1 MDDPVLHR
9 KMFRHA
15 ALRSGALKPR
25 SYQVGAPEFGVSTQV
40 ASRNPAYTA
49 PTQVFEKGGV
59 RYFVN
64 AAGQIIGTER
74 TNPLQIEYKP
84 SMGTRI
90 GNKFFDIAERFVS
103 PEGYSKNI
111 QSLKNIGSAL
121 TKGETYVKGAKTV
134 GRGVKSL
141 VNPALIAPALTVEKG
156 LEEAGLGEASTLA
169 YLGSEGARA
178 AGKAL
183 TSKPGAVR
191 STIGYGLRA
200 AGLPASVR
208 ALGTRAMMTPMGA
221 GITAAAAVPY
231 GMYKL
236 DQYLRQPKKVYDP
249 EKKIYVDVESD
260 FAKQDRYMNSPEGRE
275 IFTPMS
281 PDDMM
286 NFQQQTALEN
296 QATPAAA
303 ASAMPGS
310 DLATTGEIPSGTTDM
325 GQGTGGTGTP
335 PGGSVVPVGGAGDN
349 SGVKDNT
356 GVSTNIAGGIE
367 DKKNEVINKKNT
379 PKVKKES
386 ELGFL
391 DKLSNFARTDAGN
404 MFMLKLAA
412 GLLTGKG
419 NFGEVLGAAL
429 NPAVDVLAAYKLKE
443 QEFANELYKQTLK
456 TTSDRAED
464 SGTIPIPDGTGGM
477 IYIDAFRDAKKPTEV
492 YYYDNTGRKTYVDP
506 SQTGLFTQ
514 RDKVIGTKQL
524 EILAKVGD
532 NLAGSAIVNGLLRQD
547 DATLGTSGYIKYFG
561 NRIAGVA
568 GALTDVPKNVN
579 FDKVYDEEGRE
590 LKGSDKIEVIDEKG
604 NKSITTLDNALKRYD
619 KNSQVL
625 FNKLKA
631 DPKTAEILAANGVK
645 AETLKYFLANAF
657 KTEDRLT
664 NRDLEFIG
672 KITNIL
678 AFSKGGDMIK
688 AELREISGYLDKK
701 RDTFTN
707 QLRGSGYSDLFLATN
722 VYGSSGGKVGLG
734 WLTQGL
740 EDQQRKSITEGKKIP
755 DINTLLQNQGIK

>member
-15 ALRSGALKPR
+15 ALRSGVLKPR

-335 PGGSVVPVGGAGDN
+335 PGGEQVSLTGGAGGPEKIGKTEVPTNVN
-349 SGVKDNT
+349 SDL
-356 GVSTNIAGGIE
+356 
-367 DKKNEVINKKNT
+367 NKKTDELNKGKKKT
-379 PKVKKES
+379 PAEENKKGLFDRLS
-386 ELGFL
+386 EF
-391 DKLSNFARTDAGN
+391 SRTQAGN
-404 MFMLKLAA
+404 LFMLKFAA

-419 NFGEVLGAAL
+419 GFGEVVGNAL
-429 NPAVDVLAAYKLKE
+429 NPAVDVLAAYDLKQQELDNKLLVE
-443 QEFANELYKQTLK
+443 QYKSLKDSIGTPKTGTLPIARPDGRISYVPAERDDKTGNVTYVQTL
-456 TTSDRAED
+456 
-464 SGTIPIPDGTGGM
+464 PDGTKQIVTADRELRSLYLEKDIKVGSKQLELIG
-477 IYIDAFRDAKKPTEV
+477 KLG
-492 YYYDNTGRKTYVDP
+492 DNTG
-506 SQTGLFTQ
+506 
-514 RDKVIGTKQL
+514 
-524 EILAKVGD
+524 A
-532 NLAGSAIVNGLLRQD
+532 SAIITDLLLQNPQ
-547 DATLGTSGYIKYFG
+547 TLGTSGAVKLFG
-561 NRIAGVA
+561 SRLASVV
-568 GALTDVPKNVN
+568 GAVKDIGKDVSYKDIIDINTG
-579 FDKVYDEEGRE
+579 KVVSGEEAARMQG
-590 LKGSDKIEVIDEKG
+590 LEK
-604 NKSITTLDNALKRYD
+604 SVD
-619 KNSQVL
+619 KNIEAMFGQM
-625 FNKLKA
+625 
-631 DPKTAEILAANGVK
+631 DDKTRQTLAANGVR

-657 KTEDRLT
+657 KSEDRLT

-672 KITNIL
+672 KITNVL
-678 AFSKGGDMIK
+678 AFTKGGALVQ
-688 AELREISGYLDKK
+688 AELKEIQTYLDKK
-701 RDTFTN
+701 RETFIR
-707 QLRGSGYSDLFLATN
+707 QLNNSGYSDLDVATN
-722 VYGSSGGKVGLG
+722 IFGTSGGVIAGSIYGSQKNIVPDFRNMLPGDVNKKL
-734 WLTQGL
+734 L
-740 EDQQRKSITEGKKIP
+740 E
-755 DINTLLQNQGIK
+755 QGIK

>member
-84 SMGTRI
+84 SMGTKI
-90 GNKFFDIAERFVS
+90 SNKFFDIAERFVS

-141 VNPALIAPALTVEKG
+141 VNPALIAPALAVDKG

-335 PGGSVVPVGGAGDN
+335 PGGQQVSLTGGDGGPEKIGKTEVPTNVN
-349 SGVKDNT
+349 SDL
-356 GVSTNIAGGIE
+356 
-367 DKKNEVINKKNT
+367 NKKTDELNKGKKKT
-379 PKVKKES
+379 PAEENKKGLFDRLS
-386 ELGFL
+386 EF
-391 DKLSNFARTDAGN
+391 SRTQAGN
-404 MFMLKLAA
+404 LFMLKFAA

-419 NFGEVLGAAL
+419 GFGEVVGNAL
-429 NPAVDVLAAYKLKE
+429 NPAVDVLAAYDLKQQELDNKLLVE
-443 QEFANELYKQTLK
+443 QYKSLKDSIGTPKTGTLPIARPDGRISYVPAERDDKTGNVTYVQTL
-456 TTSDRAED
+456 
-464 SGTIPIPDGTGGM
+464 PDGTKQIVTADRELRSLYLEKDIKAGSKQLELIG
-477 IYIDAFRDAKKPTEV
+477 KLG
-492 YYYDNTGRKTYVDP
+492 DNTG
-506 SQTGLFTQ
+506 
-514 RDKVIGTKQL
+514 
-524 EILAKVGD
+524 A
-532 NLAGSAIVNGLLRQD
+532 SAIITDLLLQNPQ
-547 DATLGTSGYIKYFG
+547 TLGTSGAVKLFG
-561 NRIAGVA
+561 SRLASVV
-568 GALTDVPKNVN
+568 GAVKDIGKDVSYKDIIDINTG
-579 FDKVYDEEGRE
+579 KVVSGEEAARMQG
-590 LKGSDKIEVIDEKG
+590 LEK
-604 NKSITTLDNALKRYD
+604 SVD
-619 KNSQVL
+619 KNIEAMFGQM
-625 FNKLKA
+625 
-631 DPKTAEILAANGVK
+631 DDKTRQTLAANGVR

-657 KTEDRLT
+657 KSEDRLT

-672 KITNIL
+672 KITNVL
-678 AFSKGGDMIK
+678 AFTKGGNLVQ
-688 AELREISGYLDKK
+688 AELKEIQTYLDKK
-701 RDTFTN
+701 RETFIR
-707 QLRGSGYSDLFLATN
+707 QLNNSGYSDLDVATN
-722 VYGSSGGKVGLG
+722 IFGTSGGVIAGSIYGSQKNIVPDFRNMLPGDVNKKL
-734 WLTQGL
+734 L
-740 EDQQRKSITEGKKIP
+740 E
-755 DINTLLQNQGIK
+755 QNIKG

>member
-15 ALRSGALKPR
+15 ALRSGVLKPR

-74 TNPLQIEYKP
+74 TTPLQIEYKP

-286 NFQQQTALEN
+286 NFQQQTTLEN

-335 PGGSVVPVGGAGDN
+335 PGGEQVSLTGGAGGPEKIGKTEVPTNVN
-349 SGVKDNT
+349 SDL
-356 GVSTNIAGGIE
+356 
-367 DKKNEVINKKNT
+367 NKKTEELNKGKKKT
-379 PKVKKES
+379 PAEENKKGLFDRLS
-386 ELGFL
+386 EF
-391 DKLSNFARTDAGN
+391 SRTQAGN
-404 MFMLKLAA
+404 LFMLKFAA

-419 NFGEVLGAAL
+419 GFGEVVGNAL
-429 NPAVDVLAAYKLKE
+429 NPAVDVLAAYDLKQQELDNKLLVE
-443 QEFANELYKQTLK
+443 QYKALKDKIGTPKTGTLPIARPDGRISYVPAERDDKTGNVTYVQTL
-456 TTSDRAED
+456 
-464 SGTIPIPDGTGGM
+464 PDGTKQIVTADRELRSLYLEKDIKVGSKQLELIG
-477 IYIDAFRDAKKPTEV
+477 KLG
-492 YYYDNTGRKTYVDP
+492 DNTG
-506 SQTGLFTQ
+506 
-514 RDKVIGTKQL
+514 
-524 EILAKVGD
+524 A
-532 NLAGSAIVNGLLRQD
+532 SAIITDLLLQNPQ
-547 DATLGTSGYIKYFG
+547 TLGTSGAVKLFG
-561 NRIAGVA
+561 SRLASVV
-568 GALTDVPKNVN
+568 GAVKDIGKDVSYKDIIDINTG
-579 FDKVYDEEGRE
+579 KVVSGEEAARMQG
-590 LKGSDKIEVIDEKG
+590 LEK
-604 NKSITTLDNALKRYD
+604 SVD
-619 KNSQVL
+619 KNIEAMFGQM
-625 FNKLKA
+625 
-631 DPKTAEILAANGVK
+631 DDKTRQTLAANGVR

-657 KTEDRLT
+657 KSEDRLT

-672 KITNIL
+672 KITNVL
-678 AFSKGGDMIK
+678 AFTKGGALVQ
-688 AELREISGYLDKK
+688 AELKEIQTYLDKK
-701 RDTFTN
+701 RETFIR
-707 QLRGSGYSDLFLATN
+707 QLNNSGYSDLDVATN
-722 VYGSSGGKVGLG
+722 IFGTSGGVIAGSIYGSQKNIVPDFRNMLPGDVNKKL
-734 WLTQGL
+734 L
-740 EDQQRKSITEGKKIP
+740 E
-755 DINTLLQNQGIK
+755 QGIK

>member
-15 ALRSGALKPR
+15 ALRSGVLKPR

-74 TNPLQIEYKP
+74 TTPLQIGYKP

-156 LEEAGLGEASTLA
+156 LEQAGLGEASTLA

-335 PGGSVVPVGGAGDN
+335 PGGQQVSLTGGAGGPEKIGKTEVPTNVN
-349 SGVKDNT
+349 SDL
-356 GVSTNIAGGIE
+356 
-367 DKKNEVINKKNT
+367 NKKTEELNKGKKKT
-379 PKVKKES
+379 PAEENKKGLFDRLS
-386 ELGFL
+386 EF
-391 DKLSNFARTDAGN
+391 SRTQAGN
-404 MFMLKLAA
+404 LFMLKFAA

-419 NFGEVLGAAL
+419 GFGEVVGNAL
-429 NPAVDVLAAYKLKE
+429 NPAVDVLAAYDLKQQELDNKLLVE
-443 QEFANELYKQTLK
+443 QYKALKDKIGTPKTGTLPIARPDGRISYVPAERDDKTGNVTYVQTL
-456 TTSDRAED
+456 
-464 SGTIPIPDGTGGM
+464 PDGTKQIVTADRELRSLYLEKDIKVGSKQLELIG
-477 IYIDAFRDAKKPTEV
+477 KLG
-492 YYYDNTGRKTYVDP
+492 DNTG
-506 SQTGLFTQ
+506 
-514 RDKVIGTKQL
+514 
-524 EILAKVGD
+524 A
-532 NLAGSAIVNGLLRQD
+532 SAIITDLLLQNPQ
-547 DATLGTSGYIKYFG
+547 TLGTSGAVKLFG
-561 NRIAGVA
+561 SRLASVV
-568 GALTDVPKNVN
+568 GAVKDIGKDVSYKDIIDINTG
-579 FDKVYDEEGRE
+579 KVVSGEEAARMQG
-590 LKGSDKIEVIDEKG
+590 LEK
-604 NKSITTLDNALKRYD
+604 SVD
-619 KNSQVL
+619 KNIEAMFGQM
-625 FNKLKA
+625 
-631 DPKTAEILAANGVK
+631 DDKTRQTLAANGVR

-657 KTEDRLT
+657 KSEDRLT

-672 KITNIL
+672 KITNVL
-678 AFSKGGDMIK
+678 AFTKGGALVQ
-688 AELREISGYLDKK
+688 AELKEIQTYLDKK
-701 RDTFTN
+701 RETFIR
-707 QLRGSGYSDLFLATN
+707 QLNNSGYSDLDVATN
-722 VYGSSGGKVGLG
+722 IFGTSGGVIAGSIYGSQKNIVPDFRNMLPGDVNKKL
-734 WLTQGL
+734 L
-740 EDQQRKSITEGKKIP
+740 E
-755 DINTLLQNQGIK
+755 QGIK

>member
-141 VNPALIAPALTVEKG
+141 VNPALIAPALAVDKG

-335 PGGSVVPVGGAGDN
+335 PGGEQVSLTGGAGGPEKIGKTEVPTNVN
-349 SGVKDNT
+349 SDL
-356 GVSTNIAGGIE
+356 
-367 DKKNEVINKKNT
+367 NKKTEELNKGKKKT
-379 PKVKKES
+379 PAEENKKGLFDRLS
-386 ELGFL
+386 EF
-391 DKLSNFARTDAGN
+391 SRTQAGN
-404 MFMLKLAA
+404 LFMLKFAA

-419 NFGEVLGAAL
+419 GFGEVVGNAL
-429 NPAVDVLAAYKLKE
+429 NPAVDVLAAYDLKQQELDNKLLVE
-443 QEFANELYKQTLK
+443 QYKALKDKIGTPKTGTLPIARPDGRISYVPAERDDKTGNVTYVQTL
-456 TTSDRAED
+456 
-464 SGTIPIPDGTGGM
+464 PDGTKQIVTADRELRSLYLEKDIKVGSKQLELIG
-477 IYIDAFRDAKKPTEV
+477 KLG
-492 YYYDNTGRKTYVDP
+492 DNTG
-506 SQTGLFTQ
+506 
-514 RDKVIGTKQL
+514 
-524 EILAKVGD
+524 A
-532 NLAGSAIVNGLLRQD
+532 SAIITDLLLQNPQ
-547 DATLGTSGYIKYFG
+547 TLGTSGAVKLFG
-561 NRIAGVA
+561 SRLASVV
-568 GALTDVPKNVN
+568 GAVKDIGKDVSYKDIIDINTG
-579 FDKVYDEEGRE
+579 KVVSGEEAARMQG
-590 LKGSDKIEVIDEKG
+590 LEK
-604 NKSITTLDNALKRYD
+604 SVD
-619 KNSQVL
+619 KNIEAMFGQM
-625 FNKLKA
+625 
-631 DPKTAEILAANGVK
+631 DDKTRQTLAANGVR

-657 KTEDRLT
+657 KSEDRLT

-672 KITNIL
+672 KITNVL
-678 AFSKGGDMIK
+678 AFTKGGALVQ
-688 AELREISGYLDKK
+688 AELKEIQTYLDKK
-701 RDTFTN
+701 RETFIR
-707 QLRGSGYSDLFLATN
+707 QLNNSGYSDLDVATN
-722 VYGSSGGKVGLG
+722 IFGTSGGVIAGSIYGSQKNIVPDFRNMLPGDVNKKL
-734 WLTQGL
+734 L
-740 EDQQRKSITEGKKIP
+740 E
-755 DINTLLQNQGIK
+755 QGIK

>member
-15 ALRSGALKPR
+15 ALRSGVLKPR

-90 GNKFFDIAERFVS
+90 SNKFFDIAERFVS

-141 VNPALIAPALTVEKG
+141 VNPALIAPALAVEKG

-335 PGGSVVPVGGAGDN
+335 PGGQQVSLTGGAGGPEKIGKTEVPTNVN
-349 SGVKDNT
+349 SDL
-356 GVSTNIAGGIE
+356 
-367 DKKNEVINKKNT
+367 NKKTDELNKGKKKT
-379 PKVKKES
+379 PAEENKKGLFDRLS
-386 ELGFL
+386 EF
-391 DKLSNFARTDAGN
+391 SRTQAGN
-404 MFMLKLAA
+404 LFMLKFAA

-419 NFGEVLGAAL
+419 GFGEVVGNAL
-429 NPAVDVLAAYKLKE
+429 NPAVDVLAAYDLKQQELDNKLLVE
-443 QEFANELYKQTLK
+443 QYKALKDKIGTPKTGTLPIARPDGRISYVPAERDDKTGNVTYVQTL
-456 TTSDRAED
+456 
-464 SGTIPIPDGTGGM
+464 PDGTKQIVTADRELRSLYLEKDIKVGSKQLELIG
-477 IYIDAFRDAKKPTEV
+477 KLG
-492 YYYDNTGRKTYVDP
+492 DNTG
-506 SQTGLFTQ
+506 
-514 RDKVIGTKQL
+514 
-524 EILAKVGD
+524 A
-532 NLAGSAIVNGLLRQD
+532 SAIITDLLLQNPQ
-547 DATLGTSGYIKYFG
+547 TLGTSGAVKLFG
-561 NRIAGVA
+561 SRLASVV
-568 GALTDVPKNVN
+568 GAVKDIGKDVSYKDIIDINTG
-579 FDKVYDEEGRE
+579 KVVSGEEAARMQG
-590 LKGSDKIEVIDEKG
+590 LEK
-604 NKSITTLDNALKRYD
+604 SVD
-619 KNSQVL
+619 KNIEAMFGQM
-625 FNKLKA
+625 
-631 DPKTAEILAANGVK
+631 DDKTRQTLAANGVR

-657 KTEDRLT
+657 KSEDRLT

-672 KITNIL
+672 KITNVL
-678 AFSKGGDMIK
+678 AFTKGGALVQ
-688 AELREISGYLDKK
+688 AELKEIQTYLDKK
-701 RDTFTN
+701 RETFIR
-707 QLRGSGYSDLFLATN
+707 QLNNSGYSDLDVATN
-722 VYGSSGGKVGLG
+722 IFGTSGGVIAGSIYGSQKNIVPDFRNMLPGDVNKKL
-734 WLTQGL
+734 L
-740 EDQQRKSITEGKKIP
+740 E
-755 DINTLLQNQGIK
+755 QGIK

>member
-15 ALRSGALKPR
+15 ALRSGVLKPR

-74 TNPLQIEYKP
+74 TTPLQIEYKP

-156 LEEAGLGEASTLA
+156 LEQAGLGEASTLA

-335 PGGSVVPVGGAGDN
+335 PGGQQVSLTGGAGGPEKIGKTEVPTNVN
-349 SGVKDNT
+349 SDL
-356 GVSTNIAGGIE
+356 
-367 DKKNEVINKKNT
+367 NKKTDELNKGKKKT
-379 PKVKKES
+379 PAEENKKGLFDRLS
-386 ELGFL
+386 EF
-391 DKLSNFARTDAGN
+391 SRTQAGN
-404 MFMLKLAA
+404 LFMLKFAA

-419 NFGEVLGAAL
+419 GFGEVVGNAL
-429 NPAVDVLAAYKLKE
+429 NPAVDVLAAYDLKQQELDNKLLVE
-443 QEFANELYKQTLK
+443 QYKSLKDSIGTPKTGTLPIARPDGRISYVPAERDDKTGNVTYVQTL
-456 TTSDRAED
+456 
-464 SGTIPIPDGTGGM
+464 PDGTKQIVTADRELRSLYLEKDIKVGSKQLELIG
-477 IYIDAFRDAKKPTEV
+477 KLG
-492 YYYDNTGRKTYVDP
+492 DNTG
-506 SQTGLFTQ
+506 
-514 RDKVIGTKQL
+514 
-524 EILAKVGD
+524 A
-532 NLAGSAIVNGLLRQD
+532 SAIITDLLLQNPQ
-547 DATLGTSGYIKYFG
+547 TLGTSGAVKLFG
-561 NRIAGVA
+561 SRLASVV
-568 GALTDVPKNVN
+568 GAVKDIGKDVSYKDIIDINTG
-579 FDKVYDEEGRE
+579 KVVSGEEAARMQG
-590 LKGSDKIEVIDEKG
+590 LEK
-604 NKSITTLDNALKRYD
+604 SVD
-619 KNSQVL
+619 KNIEAMFGQM
-625 FNKLKA
+625 
-631 DPKTAEILAANGVK
+631 DDKTRQTLAANGVR

-657 KTEDRLT
+657 KSEDRLT

-672 KITNIL
+672 KITNVL
-678 AFSKGGDMIK
+678 AFTKGGALVQ
-688 AELREISGYLDKK
+688 AELKEIQTYLDKK
-701 RDTFTN
+701 RETFIR
-707 QLRGSGYSDLFLATN
+707 QLNNSGYSDLDVATN
-722 VYGSSGGKVGLG
+722 IFGTSGGVIAGSIYGSQKNIVPDFRNMLPGDVNKKL
-734 WLTQGL
+734 L
-740 EDQQRKSITEGKKIP
+740 E
-755 DINTLLQNQGIK
+755 QGIK

>member
-15 ALRSGALKPR
+15 ALRSGVLKPR

-74 TNPLQIEYKP
+74 TTPLQIGYKP

-156 LEEAGLGEASTLA
+156 LEQAGLGEASTLA

-335 PGGSVVPVGGAGDN
+335 PGGEQVSLTGGAGGPEKIGKTEVPTNVN
-349 SGVKDNT
+349 SDL
-356 GVSTNIAGGIE
+356 
-367 DKKNEVINKKNT
+367 NKKTDELNKGKKKT
-379 PKVKKES
+379 PAEENKKGLFDRLS
-386 ELGFL
+386 EF
-391 DKLSNFARTDAGN
+391 SRTQAGN
-404 MFMLKLAA
+404 LFMLKFAA

-419 NFGEVLGAAL
+419 GFGEVVGNAL
-429 NPAVDVLAAYKLKE
+429 NPAVDVLAAYDLKQQELDNKLLVE
-443 QEFANELYKQTLK
+443 QYKALKDSIGTPKTGTLPIARPDGRISYVPAERDDKTGNVTYVQTL
-456 TTSDRAED
+456 
-464 SGTIPIPDGTGGM
+464 PDGTKQIVTADRELRSLYLEKDIKVGSKQLELIG
-477 IYIDAFRDAKKPTEV
+477 KLG
-492 YYYDNTGRKTYVDP
+492 DNTG
-506 SQTGLFTQ
+506 
-514 RDKVIGTKQL
+514 
-524 EILAKVGD
+524 A
-532 NLAGSAIVNGLLRQD
+532 SAIITDLLLQNPQ
-547 DATLGTSGYIKYFG
+547 TLGTSGAVKLFG
-561 NRIAGVA
+561 SRLASVV
-568 GALTDVPKNVN
+568 GAVKDIGKDVSYKDIIDINTG
-579 FDKVYDEEGRE
+579 KVVSGEEAARMQG
-590 LKGSDKIEVIDEKG
+590 LEK
-604 NKSITTLDNALKRYD
+604 SVD
-619 KNSQVL
+619 KNIEAMFGQM
-625 FNKLKA
+625 
-631 DPKTAEILAANGVK
+631 DDKTRQTLAANGVR

-657 KTEDRLT
+657 KSEDRLT

-672 KITNIL
+672 KITNVL
-678 AFSKGGDMIK
+678 AFTKGGALVQ
-688 AELREISGYLDKK
+688 AELKEIQTYLDKK
-701 RDTFTN
+701 RETFIR
-707 QLRGSGYSDLFLATN
+707 QLNNSGYSDLDVATN
-722 VYGSSGGKVGLG
+722 IFGTSGGVIAGSIYGSQKNIVPDFRNMLPGDVNKKL
-734 WLTQGL
+734 L
-740 EDQQRKSITEGKKIP
+740 E
-755 DINTLLQNQGIK
+755 QGIK

>member
-15 ALRSGALKPR
+15 ALRSGALKPI

-74 TNPLQIEYKP
+74 TTPLQIGYKP

-90 GNKFFDIAERFVS
+90 SNKFFDIAERFVS

-141 VNPALIAPALTVEKG
+141 VNPALIAPALAVDKG

-335 PGGSVVPVGGAGDN
+335 PGGEQVSLTGGAGGPEKIGKTEVPTNVN
-349 SGVKDNT
+349 SDL
-356 GVSTNIAGGIE
+356 
-367 DKKNEVINKKNT
+367 NKKTDELNKGKKKT
-379 PKVKKES
+379 PAEENKKGLFDRLS
-386 ELGFL
+386 EF
-391 DKLSNFARTDAGN
+391 SRTQAGN
-404 MFMLKLAA
+404 LFMLKFAA

-419 NFGEVLGAAL
+419 GFGEVVGNAL
-429 NPAVDVLAAYKLKE
+429 NPAVDVLAAYDLKQQELDNKLLVE
-443 QEFANELYKQTLK
+443 QYKALKDSIGTPKTGTLPIARPDGRISYVPAERDDKTGNVTYVQTL
-456 TTSDRAED
+456 
-464 SGTIPIPDGTGGM
+464 PDGTKQIVTADRELRSLYLEKDIKVGSKQLELIG
-477 IYIDAFRDAKKPTEV
+477 KLG
-492 YYYDNTGRKTYVDP
+492 DNTG
-506 SQTGLFTQ
+506 
-514 RDKVIGTKQL
+514 
-524 EILAKVGD
+524 A
-532 NLAGSAIVNGLLRQD
+532 SAIITDLLLQNPQ
-547 DATLGTSGYIKYFG
+547 TLGTSGAVKLFG
-561 NRIAGVA
+561 SRLASVV
-568 GALTDVPKNVN
+568 GAVKDIGKDVSYKDIIDINTG
-579 FDKVYDEEGRE
+579 KVVSGEEAARMQG
-590 LKGSDKIEVIDEKG
+590 LEK
-604 NKSITTLDNALKRYD
+604 SVD
-619 KNSQVL
+619 KNIEAMFGQM
-625 FNKLKA
+625 
-631 DPKTAEILAANGVK
+631 DDKTRQTLAANGVR

-657 KTEDRLT
+657 KSEDRLT

-672 KITNIL
+672 KITNVL
-678 AFSKGGDMIK
+678 AFTKGGALVQ
-688 AELREISGYLDKK
+688 AELKEIQTYLDKK
-701 RDTFTN
+701 RETFIR
-707 QLRGSGYSDLFLATN
+707 QLNNSGYSDLDVATN
-722 VYGSSGGKVGLG
+722 IFGTSGGVIAGSIYGSQKNIVPDFRNMLPGDVNKKL
-734 WLTQGL
+734 L
-740 EDQQRKSITEGKKIP
+740 E
-755 DINTLLQNQGIK
+755 QGIK

>member
-15 ALRSGALKPR
+15 ALRSGVLKPR

-74 TNPLQIEYKP
+74 TTPLQIGYKP

-156 LEEAGLGEASTLA
+156 LEQAGLGEASTLA

-335 PGGSVVPVGGAGDN
+335 PGGQQVSLTGGAGGPEKIGKTEVPTNVN
-349 SGVKDNT
+349 SDL
-356 GVSTNIAGGIE
+356 
-367 DKKNEVINKKNT
+367 NKKTEELNKGKKKT
-379 PKVKKES
+379 PAEENKKGLFDRLS
-386 ELGFL
+386 EF
-391 DKLSNFARTDAGN
+391 SRTQAGN
-404 MFMLKLAA
+404 LFMLKFAA

-419 NFGEVLGAAL
+419 GFGEVVGNAL
-429 NPAVDVLAAYKLKE
+429 NPAVDVLAAYDLKQQELDNKLLVE
-443 QEFANELYKQTLK
+443 QYKALKDKIGTPKTGTLPIARPDGRISYVPAERDDKTGNVTYVQTL
-456 TTSDRAED
+456 
-464 SGTIPIPDGTGGM
+464 PDGTKQIVTADRELRSLYLEKDIKVGSKQLELIG
-477 IYIDAFRDAKKPTEV
+477 KLG
-492 YYYDNTGRKTYVDP
+492 DNTG
-506 SQTGLFTQ
+506 
-514 RDKVIGTKQL
+514 
-524 EILAKVGD
+524 A
-532 NLAGSAIVNGLLRQD
+532 SAIITDLLLQD
-547 DATLGTSGYIKYFG
+547 PQTLGTSGAVKLFG
-561 NRIAGVA
+561 SRLASVV
-568 GALTDVPKNVN
+568 GAVKDIGKDVSYKDIIDINTG
-579 FDKVYDEEGRE
+579 KVVSGEEAARMQG
-590 LKGSDKIEVIDEKG
+590 LEK
-604 NKSITTLDNALKRYD
+604 SVD
-619 KNSQVL
+619 KNIEAMFGQM
-625 FNKLKA
+625 
-631 DPKTAEILAANGVK
+631 DDKTRQTLAANGVR

-657 KTEDRLT
+657 KSEDRLT

-672 KITNIL
+672 KITNVL
-678 AFSKGGDMIK
+678 AFTKGGALVQ
-688 AELREISGYLDKK
+688 AELKEIQTYLDKK
-701 RDTFTN
+701 RETFIR
-707 QLRGSGYSDLFLATN
+707 QLNNSGYSDLDVATN
-722 VYGSSGGKVGLG
+722 IFGTSGGVIAGSIYGSQKNIVPDFRNMLPGDVNKKL
-734 WLTQGL
+734 L
-740 EDQQRKSITEGKKIP
+740 E
-755 DINTLLQNQGIK
+755 QGIK

>member
-141 VNPALIAPALTVEKG
+141 VNPALIAPALAVEKG

-335 PGGSVVPVGGAGDN
+335 PGGQQVSLTGGAGGPEKIGKTEVPTNVN
-349 SGVKDNT
+349 SDL
-356 GVSTNIAGGIE
+356 
-367 DKKNEVINKKNT
+367 NKKTDELNKGKKKT
-379 PKVKKES
+379 PAEENKKGLFDRLS
-386 ELGFL
+386 EF
-391 DKLSNFARTDAGN
+391 SRTQAGN
-404 MFMLKLAA
+404 LFMLKFAA

-419 NFGEVLGAAL
+419 GFGEVVGNAL
-429 NPAVDVLAAYKLKE
+429 NPAVDVLAAYDLKQQELDNKLLVE
-443 QEFANELYKQTLK
+443 QYKALKDKIGTPKTGTLPIARPDGRISYVPAERDDKTGNVTYVQTL
-456 TTSDRAED
+456 
-464 SGTIPIPDGTGGM
+464 PDGTKQIVTADRELRSLYLEKDIKVGSKQLELIG
-477 IYIDAFRDAKKPTEV
+477 KLG
-492 YYYDNTGRKTYVDP
+492 DNTG
-506 SQTGLFTQ
+506 
-514 RDKVIGTKQL
+514 
-524 EILAKVGD
+524 A
-532 NLAGSAIVNGLLRQD
+532 SAIITDLLLQNPQ
-547 DATLGTSGYIKYFG
+547 TLGTSGAVKLFG
-561 NRIAGVA
+561 SRLASVV
-568 GALTDVPKNVN
+568 GAVKDIGKDVSYKDIIDINTG
-579 FDKVYDEEGRE
+579 KVVSGEEAARMQG
-590 LKGSDKIEVIDEKG
+590 LEK
-604 NKSITTLDNALKRYD
+604 SVD
-619 KNSQVL
+619 KNIEAMFGQM
-625 FNKLKA
+625 
-631 DPKTAEILAANGVK
+631 DDKTRQTLAANGVR

-657 KTEDRLT
+657 KSEDRLT

-672 KITNIL
+672 KITNVL
-678 AFSKGGDMIK
+678 AFTKGGALVQ
-688 AELREISGYLDKK
+688 AELKEIQTYLDKK
-701 RDTFTN
+701 RETFIR
-707 QLRGSGYSDLFLATN
+707 QLNNSGYSDLDVATN
-722 VYGSSGGKVGLG
+722 IFGTSGGVIAGSIYGSQKNIVPDFRNMLPGDVNKKL
-734 WLTQGL
+734 L
-740 EDQQRKSITEGKKIP
+740 E
-755 DINTLLQNQGIK
+755 QGIK

>member
-90 GNKFFDIAERFVS
+90 SNKFFDIAERFVS

-141 VNPALIAPALTVEKG
+141 VNPALIAPALAVEKG

-335 PGGSVVPVGGAGDN
+335 PGGQQVSLTGGAGGPEKIGKTEVPTNVN
-349 SGVKDNT
+349 SDL
-356 GVSTNIAGGIE
+356 
-367 DKKNEVINKKNT
+367 NKKTDELNKGKKKT
-379 PKVKKES
+379 PAEENKKGLFDRLS
-386 ELGFL
+386 EF
-391 DKLSNFARTDAGN
+391 SRTQAGN
-404 MFMLKLAA
+404 LFMLKFAA

-419 NFGEVLGAAL
+419 GFGEVVGNAL
-429 NPAVDVLAAYKLKE
+429 NPAVDVLAAYDLKQQELDNKLLVE
-443 QEFANELYKQTLK
+443 QYKSLKDSIGTPKTGTLPIARPDGRISYVPAERDDKTGNVTYVQTL
-456 TTSDRAED
+456 
-464 SGTIPIPDGTGGM
+464 PDGTKQIVTADRELRSLYLEKDIKAGSKQLELIG
-477 IYIDAFRDAKKPTEV
+477 KLG
-492 YYYDNTGRKTYVDP
+492 DNTG
-506 SQTGLFTQ
+506 
-514 RDKVIGTKQL
+514 
-524 EILAKVGD
+524 A
-532 NLAGSAIVNGLLRQD
+532 SAIITDLLLQNPQ
-547 DATLGTSGYIKYFG
+547 TLGTSGAVKLFG
-561 NRIAGVA
+561 SRLASVV
-568 GALTDVPKNVN
+568 GAVKDIGKDVSYKDIIDINTG
-579 FDKVYDEEGRE
+579 KVVSGEEAARMQG
-590 LKGSDKIEVIDEKG
+590 LEK
-604 NKSITTLDNALKRYD
+604 SVD
-619 KNSQVL
+619 KNIEAMFGQM
-625 FNKLKA
+625 
-631 DPKTAEILAANGVK
+631 DDKTRQTLAANGVR

-657 KTEDRLT
+657 KSEDRLT

-672 KITNIL
+672 KITNVL
-678 AFSKGGDMIK
+678 AFTKGGDLVQ
-688 AELREISGYLDKK
+688 AELKEIQTYLDKK
-701 RDTFTN
+701 RETFIR
-707 QLRGSGYSDLFLATN
+707 QLNNSGYSDLDVATN
-722 VYGSSGGKVGLG
+722 IFGTSGGVIAGSIYGSQKNIVPDFRNMLPGDVNKKL
-734 WLTQGL
+734 L
-740 EDQQRKSITEGKKIP
+740 E
-755 DINTLLQNQGIK
+755 QGIK

>member
-15 ALRSGALKPR
+15 ALRSGVLKPR

-141 VNPALIAPALTVEKG
+141 VNPALIAPALAVDKG

-335 PGGSVVPVGGAGDN
+335 PGGQQVSLTGGAGGPEKIGKTEVPTNVN
-349 SGVKDNT
+349 SDL
-356 GVSTNIAGGIE
+356 
-367 DKKNEVINKKNT
+367 NKKTDELNKGKKKT
-379 PKVKKES
+379 PAEENKKGLFDRLS
-386 ELGFL
+386 EF
-391 DKLSNFARTDAGN
+391 SRTQAGN
-404 MFMLKLAA
+404 LFMLKFAA

-419 NFGEVLGAAL
+419 GFGEVVGNAL
-429 NPAVDVLAAYKLKE
+429 NPAVDVLAAYDLKQQELDNKLLVE
-443 QEFANELYKQTLK
+443 QYKALKDKIGTPKTGTLPIARPDGRISYVPAERDDKTGNVTYVQTL
-456 TTSDRAED
+456 
-464 SGTIPIPDGTGGM
+464 PDGTKQIVTADRELRSLYLEKDIKVGSKQLELIG
-477 IYIDAFRDAKKPTEV
+477 KLG
-492 YYYDNTGRKTYVDP
+492 DNTG
-506 SQTGLFTQ
+506 
-514 RDKVIGTKQL
+514 
-524 EILAKVGD
+524 A
-532 NLAGSAIVNGLLRQD
+532 SAIITDLLLQNPQ
-547 DATLGTSGYIKYFG
+547 TLGTSGAVKLFG
-561 NRIAGVA
+561 SRLASVV
-568 GALTDVPKNVN
+568 GAVKDIGKDVSYKDIIDINTG
-579 FDKVYDEEGRE
+579 KVVSGEEAARMQG
-590 LKGSDKIEVIDEKG
+590 LEK
-604 NKSITTLDNALKRYD
+604 SVD
-619 KNSQVL
+619 KNIEAMFGQM
-625 FNKLKA
+625 
-631 DPKTAEILAANGVK
+631 DDKTRQTLAANGVR

-657 KTEDRLT
+657 KSEDRLT

-672 KITNIL
+672 KITNVL
-678 AFSKGGDMIK
+678 AFTKGGALVQ
-688 AELREISGYLDKK
+688 AELKEIQTYLDKK
-701 RDTFTN
+701 RETFIR
-707 QLRGSGYSDLFLATN
+707 QLNNSGYSDLDVATN
-722 VYGSSGGKVGLG
+722 IFGTSGGVIAGSIYGSQKNIVPDFRNMLPGDVNKKL
-734 WLTQGL
+734 L
-740 EDQQRKSITEGKKIP
+740 E
-755 DINTLLQNQGIK
+755 QGIK

>member
-1 MDDPVLHR
+1 
-9 KMFRHA
+9 MFRHA

-335 PGGSVVPVGGAGDN
+335 PGGEQVSLTGGAGGPEKIGKTEVPTNVN
-349 SGVKDNT
+349 SDL
-356 GVSTNIAGGIE
+356 
-367 DKKNEVINKKNT
+367 NKKTEELNKGKKKT
-379 PKVKKES
+379 PAEENKKGLFDRLS
-386 ELGFL
+386 EF
-391 DKLSNFARTDAGN
+391 SRTQAGN
-404 MFMLKLAA
+404 LFMLKFAA

-419 NFGEVLGAAL
+419 GFGEVVGNAL
-429 NPAVDVLAAYKLKE
+429 NPAVDVLAAYDLKQQELDNKLLVE
-443 QEFANELYKQTLK
+443 QYKALKDSIGTPKTGTLPIARPDGRISYVPAERDDKTGNVTYVQTL
-456 TTSDRAED
+456 
-464 SGTIPIPDGTGGM
+464 PDGTKQIVTADRELRSLYLEKDIKVGSKQLELIG
-477 IYIDAFRDAKKPTEV
+477 KLG
-492 YYYDNTGRKTYVDP
+492 DNTG
-506 SQTGLFTQ
+506 
-514 RDKVIGTKQL
+514 
-524 EILAKVGD
+524 A
-532 NLAGSAIVNGLLRQD
+532 SAIITDLLLQNPQ
-547 DATLGTSGYIKYFG
+547 TLGTSGAVKLFG
-561 NRIAGVA
+561 SRLASVV
-568 GALTDVPKNVN
+568 GAVKDIGKDVSYKDIIDINTG
-579 FDKVYDEEGRE
+579 KVVSGEEAARMQG
-590 LKGSDKIEVIDEKG
+590 LEK
-604 NKSITTLDNALKRYD
+604 SVD
-619 KNSQVL
+619 KNIEAMFGQM
-625 FNKLKA
+625 
-631 DPKTAEILAANGVK
+631 DDKTRQTLAANGVR

-657 KTEDRLT
+657 KSEDRLT

-672 KITNIL
+672 KITNVL
-678 AFSKGGDMIK
+678 AFTKGGALVQ
-688 AELREISGYLDKK
+688 AELKEIQTYLDKK
-701 RDTFTN
+701 RETFIR
-707 QLRGSGYSDLFLATN
+707 QLNNSGYSDLDVATN
-722 VYGSSGGKVGLG
+722 IFGTSGGVIAGSIYGSQKNIVPDFRNMLPGDVNKKL
-734 WLTQGL
+734 L
-740 EDQQRKSITEGKKIP
+740 E
-755 DINTLLQNQGIK
+755 QGIK

>member
-15 ALRSGALKPR
+15 ALRSGVLKPR

-74 TNPLQIEYKP
+74 TTPLQIEYKP

-156 LEEAGLGEASTLA
+156 LEQAGLGEASTLA

-335 PGGSVVPVGGAGDN
+335 PGGQQVSLTGGAGGPEKIGKTEVPTNVN
-349 SGVKDNT
+349 SDL
-356 GVSTNIAGGIE
+356 
-367 DKKNEVINKKNT
+367 NKKTDELNKGKKKT
-379 PKVKKES
+379 PAEENKKGLFDRLS
-386 ELGFL
+386 EF
-391 DKLSNFARTDAGN
+391 SRTQAGN
-404 MFMLKLAA
+404 LFMLKFAA

-419 NFGEVLGAAL
+419 GFGEVVGNAL
-429 NPAVDVLAAYKLKE
+429 NPAVDVLAAYDLKQQELDNKLLVE
-443 QEFANELYKQTLK
+443 QYKALKDKIGTPKTGTLPIARPDGRISYVPAERDDKTGNVTYVQTL
-456 TTSDRAED
+456 
-464 SGTIPIPDGTGGM
+464 PDGTKQIVTADRELRSLYLEKDIKVGSKQLELIG
-477 IYIDAFRDAKKPTEV
+477 KLG
-492 YYYDNTGRKTYVDP
+492 DNTG
-506 SQTGLFTQ
+506 
-514 RDKVIGTKQL
+514 
-524 EILAKVGD
+524 A
-532 NLAGSAIVNGLLRQD
+532 SAIITDLLLQD
-547 DATLGTSGYIKYFG
+547 PQTLGTSGAVKLFG
-561 NRIAGVA
+561 SRLASVV
-568 GALTDVPKNVN
+568 GAVKDIGKDVSYKDIIDINTG
-579 FDKVYDEEGRE
+579 KVVSGEEAARMQG
-590 LKGSDKIEVIDEKG
+590 LEK
-604 NKSITTLDNALKRYD
+604 SVD
-619 KNSQVL
+619 KNIEAMFGQM
-625 FNKLKA
+625 
-631 DPKTAEILAANGVK
+631 DDKTRQTLAANGVR

-657 KTEDRLT
+657 KSEDRLT

-672 KITNIL
+672 KITNVL
-678 AFSKGGDMIK
+678 AFTKGGALVQ
-688 AELREISGYLDKK
+688 AELKEIQTYLDKK
-701 RDTFTN
+701 RETFIR
-707 QLRGSGYSDLFLATN
+707 QLNNSGYSDLDVATN
-722 VYGSSGGKVGLG
+722 IFGTSGGVIAGSIYGSQKNIVPDFRNMLPGDVNKKL
-734 WLTQGL
+734 L
-740 EDQQRKSITEGKKIP
+740 E
-755 DINTLLQNQGIK
+755 QGIK

>member
-1 MDDPVLHR
+1 
-9 KMFRHA
+9 
-15 ALRSGALKPR
+15 
-25 SYQVGAPEFGVSTQV
+25 
-40 ASRNPAYTA
+40 
-49 PTQVFEKGGV
+49 
-59 RYFVN
+59 
-64 AAGQIIGTER
+64 
-74 TNPLQIEYKP
+74 
-84 SMGTRI
+84 
-90 GNKFFDIAERFVS
+90 
-103 PEGYSKNI
+103 
-111 QSLKNIGSAL
+111 
-121 TKGETYVKGAKTV
+121 
-134 GRGVKSL
+134 
-141 VNPALIAPALTVEKG
+141 
-156 LEEAGLGEASTLA
+156 
-169 YLGSEGARA
+169 
-178 AGKAL
+178 
-183 TSKPGAVR
+183 
-191 STIGYGLRA
+191 
-200 AGLPASVR
+200 
-208 ALGTRAMMTPMGA
+208 
-221 GITAAAAVPY
+221 
-231 GMYKL
+231 
-236 DQYLRQPKKVYDP
+236 
-249 EKKIYVDVESD
+249 
-260 FAKQDRYMNSPEGRE
+260 
-275 IFTPMS
+275 MS

-286 NFQQQTALEN
+286 NFQQETALEN

-310 DLATTGEIPSGTTDM
+310 DLATTGEIPSGTTNM

-335 PGGSVVPVGGAGDN
+335 PGGQQVSLTGGAGDK

-367 DKKNEVINKKNT
+367 NKKDEVINKKNT
-379 PKVKKES
+379 TKVKKES

-391 DKLSNFARTDAGN
+391 DKLSNFAKTDAGN

-456 TTSDRAED
+456 ATSDRTED
-464 SGTIPIPDGTGGM
+464 SGTIPVPDGKGGM

-492 YYYDNTGRKTYVDP
+492 YYYDNAGRKTYVDP

-524 EILAKVGD
+524 EILAKFGD
-532 NLAGSAIVNGLLRQD
+532 NLAGSAIVNGLLKQD
-547 DATLGTSGYIKYFG
+547 DSTLGTSGYIKYFG

-604 NKSITTLDNALKRYD
+604 NKSITTVDNALKRYD
-619 KNSQVL
+619 KDSQVL

-688 AELREISGYLDKK
+688 AELREIAGYLDKK
-701 RDTFTN
+701 RATFTN

-722 VYGSSGGKVGLG
+722 VYGSLGGKVGLG

>member
-15 ALRSGALKPR
+15 ALRSGVLKPR

-74 TNPLQIEYKP
+74 TTPLQIGYKP

-90 GNKFFDIAERFVS
+90 SNKFFDIAERFVS

-335 PGGSVVPVGGAGDN
+335 PGGEQVSLTGGAGGPEKIGKTEVPTNVN
-349 SGVKDNT
+349 SDL
-356 GVSTNIAGGIE
+356 
-367 DKKNEVINKKNT
+367 NKKTEELNKGKKKT
-379 PKVKKES
+379 PAEENKKGLFDRLS
-386 ELGFL
+386 EF
-391 DKLSNFARTDAGN
+391 SRTQAGN
-404 MFMLKLAA
+404 LFMLKFAA

-419 NFGEVLGAAL
+419 GFGEVVGNAL
-429 NPAVDVLAAYKLKE
+429 NPAVDVLAAYDLKQQELDNKLLVE
-443 QEFANELYKQTLK
+443 QYKALKDKIGTPKTGTLPIARPDGRISYVPAERDDKTGNVTYVQTL
-456 TTSDRAED
+456 
-464 SGTIPIPDGTGGM
+464 PDGTKQIVTADRELRSLYLEKDIKVGSKQLELIG
-477 IYIDAFRDAKKPTEV
+477 KLG
-492 YYYDNTGRKTYVDP
+492 DNTG
-506 SQTGLFTQ
+506 
-514 RDKVIGTKQL
+514 
-524 EILAKVGD
+524 A
-532 NLAGSAIVNGLLRQD
+532 SAIITDLLLQNPQ
-547 DATLGTSGYIKYFG
+547 TLGTSGAVKLFG
-561 NRIAGVA
+561 SRLASVV
-568 GALTDVPKNVN
+568 GAVKDIGKDVSYKDIIDINTG
-579 FDKVYDEEGRE
+579 KVVSGEEAARMQG
-590 LKGSDKIEVIDEKG
+590 LEK
-604 NKSITTLDNALKRYD
+604 SVD
-619 KNSQVL
+619 KNIEAMFGQM
-625 FNKLKA
+625 
-631 DPKTAEILAANGVK
+631 DDKTRQTLAANGVR

-657 KTEDRLT
+657 KSEDRLT

-672 KITNIL
+672 KITNVL
-678 AFSKGGDMIK
+678 AFTKGGALVQ
-688 AELREISGYLDKK
+688 AELKEIQTYLDKK
-701 RDTFTN
+701 RETFIR
-707 QLRGSGYSDLFLATN
+707 QLNNSGYSDLDVATN
-722 VYGSSGGKVGLG
+722 IFGTSGGVIAGSIYGSQKNIVPDFRNMLPGDVNKKL
-734 WLTQGL
+734 L
-740 EDQQRKSITEGKKIP
+740 E
-755 DINTLLQNQGIK
+755 QGIK

>member
-15 ALRSGALKPR
+15 ALRSGVLKPR

-74 TNPLQIEYKP
+74 TTPLQIGYKP

-141 VNPALIAPALTVEKG
+141 VNPALIAPALAVEKG

-335 PGGSVVPVGGAGDN
+335 PGGEQVSLTGGAGGPEKIGKTEVPTNVN
-349 SGVKDNT
+349 SDL
-356 GVSTNIAGGIE
+356 
-367 DKKNEVINKKNT
+367 NKKTDELNKGKKKT
-379 PKVKKES
+379 PAEENKKGLFDRLS
-386 ELGFL
+386 EF
-391 DKLSNFARTDAGN
+391 SRTQAGN
-404 MFMLKLAA
+404 LFMLKFAA

-419 NFGEVLGAAL
+419 GFGEVVGNAL
-429 NPAVDVLAAYKLKE
+429 NPAVDVLAAYDLKQQELDNKLLVE
-443 QEFANELYKQTLK
+443 QYKALKDSIGTPKTGTLPIARPDGRISYVPAERDDKTGNVTYVQTL
-456 TTSDRAED
+456 
-464 SGTIPIPDGTGGM
+464 PDGTKQIVTADRELRSLYLEKDIKVGSKQLELIG
-477 IYIDAFRDAKKPTEV
+477 KLG
-492 YYYDNTGRKTYVDP
+492 DNTG
-506 SQTGLFTQ
+506 
-514 RDKVIGTKQL
+514 
-524 EILAKVGD
+524 A
-532 NLAGSAIVNGLLRQD
+532 SAIITDLLLQNPQ
-547 DATLGTSGYIKYFG
+547 TLGTSGAVKLFG
-561 NRIAGVA
+561 SRLASVV
-568 GALTDVPKNVN
+568 GAVKDIGKDVSYKDIIDINTG
-579 FDKVYDEEGRE
+579 KVVSGEEAARMQG
-590 LKGSDKIEVIDEKG
+590 LEK
-604 NKSITTLDNALKRYD
+604 SVD
-619 KNSQVL
+619 KNIEAMFGQM
-625 FNKLKA
+625 
-631 DPKTAEILAANGVK
+631 DDKTRQTLAANGVR

-657 KTEDRLT
+657 KSEDRLT

-672 KITNIL
+672 KITNVL
-678 AFSKGGDMIK
+678 ALGKGGDLVQ
-688 AELREISGYLDKK
+688 AELKEIQTYLDKK
-701 RDTFTN
+701 RETFIR
-707 QLRGSGYSDLFLATN
+707 QLNNSGYSDLDVATN
-722 VYGSSGGKVGLG
+722 IFGTSGGVIAGSIYGSQKNIVPDFRNMLPGDVNKKL
-734 WLTQGL
+734 L
-740 EDQQRKSITEGKKIP
+740 E
-755 DINTLLQNQGIK
+755 QGIK

>member
-9 KMFRHA
+9 KMFRHT

-25 SYQVGAPEFGVSTQV
+25 SYQTGAPEFGVSTAV

-49 PTQVFEKGGV
+49 PTQVFEKDGV

-74 TNPLQIEYKP
+74 TTPLQIEYKP

-90 GNKFFDIAERFVS
+90 SNKFFDIAERFVS

-121 TKGETYVKGAKTV
+121 TKKETYLKGA
-134 GRGVKSL
+134 RGLKSL
-141 VNPALIAPALTVEKG
+141 VNPAVIAPALAVEKG
-156 LEEAGLGEASTLA
+156 LEEVGLGEASTLA

-208 ALGTRAMMTPMGA
+208 ALGTRAMMSPIGV

-296 QATPAAA
+296 QATPTAT

-335 PGGSVVPVGGAGDN
+335 PGGQQASLTGGSGDN

-379 PKVKKES
+379 SKPKKEA

-391 DKLSNFARTDAGN
+391 DKLGNFARTDAGN

-443 QEFANELYKQTLK
+443 QEFANELYKQTLSK
-456 TTSDRAED
+456 AADRAED
-464 SGTIPIPDGTGGM
+464 SGTIPIPDGKGGLL
-477 IYIDAFRDAKKPTEV
+477 YIDAFRDAKKPTEV

-524 EILAKVGD
+524 EILAKFGD
-532 NLAGSAIVNGLLRQD
+532 NLAGSAIVNGLLKQD
-547 DATLGTSGYIKYFG
+547 DSTLGTSGYIKYFG

-604 NKSITTLDNALKRYD
+604 NKSITTVDNALKRYD
-619 KNSQVL
+619 KDSQVL

-701 RDTFTN
+701 RATFTN

-722 VYGSSGGKVGLG
+722 VYGSLGGKVGLG

-740 EDQQRKSITEGKKIP
+740 EEQQRKSITEGKKIP
-755 DINTLLQNQGIK
+755 DINTLLQSEGIK

>member
-1 MDDPVLHR
+1 
-9 KMFRHA
+9 MFRHA
-15 ALRSGALKPR
+15 ALRSGVLKPR

-74 TNPLQIEYKP
+74 TTPLQIEYKP

-156 LEEAGLGEASTLA
+156 LEQAGLGEASTLA

-335 PGGSVVPVGGAGDN
+335 PGGQQVSLTGGAGGPEKIGKTEVPTNVN
-349 SGVKDNT
+349 SDL
-356 GVSTNIAGGIE
+356 
-367 DKKNEVINKKNT
+367 NKKTDELNKGKKKT
-379 PKVKKES
+379 PAEENKKGLFDRLS
-386 ELGFL
+386 EF
-391 DKLSNFARTDAGN
+391 SRTQAGN
-404 MFMLKLAA
+404 LFMLKFAA

-419 NFGEVLGAAL
+419 GFGEVVGNAL
-429 NPAVDVLAAYKLKE
+429 NPAVDVLAAYDLKQQELDNKLLVE
-443 QEFANELYKQTLK
+443 QYKALKDKIGTPKTGTLPIARPDGRISYVPAERDDKTGNVTYVQTL
-456 TTSDRAED
+456 
-464 SGTIPIPDGTGGM
+464 PDGTKQIVTADRELRSLYLEKDIKVGSKQLELIG
-477 IYIDAFRDAKKPTEV
+477 KLG
-492 YYYDNTGRKTYVDP
+492 DNTG
-506 SQTGLFTQ
+506 
-514 RDKVIGTKQL
+514 
-524 EILAKVGD
+524 A
-532 NLAGSAIVNGLLRQD
+532 SAIITDLLLQNPQ
-547 DATLGTSGYIKYFG
+547 TLGFSGASKLFG
-561 NRIAGVA
+561 ARVA
-568 GALTDVPKNVN
+568 SVVGAVKDIGKDVSYKDIIDINTG
-579 FDKVYDEEGRE
+579 KVVSGEEAARMQG
-590 LKGSDKIEVIDEKG
+590 LEK
-604 NKSITTLDNALKRYD
+604 SVD
-619 KNSQVL
+619 KNIEAMFGQM
-625 FNKLKA
+625 
-631 DPKTAEILAANGVK
+631 DDKTRQTLAANGVR

-657 KTEDRLT
+657 KSEDRLT

-672 KITNIL
+672 KITNVL
-678 AFSKGGDMIK
+678 AFTKGGALVQ
-688 AELREISGYLDKK
+688 AELKEIQTYLDKK
-701 RDTFTN
+701 RETFIR
-707 QLRGSGYSDLFLATN
+707 QLNNSGYSDLDVATN
-722 VYGSSGGKVGLG
+722 IFGTSGGVIAGSIYGSQKNIVPDFRNMLPGDVNKKL
-734 WLTQGL
+734 L
-740 EDQQRKSITEGKKIP
+740 E
-755 DINTLLQNQGIK
+755 QGIK

>member
-15 ALRSGALKPR
+15 ALRSGVLKPR

-74 TNPLQIEYKP
+74 TTPLQIEYKP

-141 VNPALIAPALTVEKG
+141 VNPALIAPALAVEKG

-335 PGGSVVPVGGAGDN
+335 PGGEQVSLTGGAGGPEKIGKTEVPTNVN
-349 SGVKDNT
+349 SDL
-356 GVSTNIAGGIE
+356 
-367 DKKNEVINKKNT
+367 NKKTEELNKGKKKT
-379 PKVKKES
+379 PAEENKKGLFDRLS
-386 ELGFL
+386 EF
-391 DKLSNFARTDAGN
+391 SRTQAGN
-404 MFMLKLAA
+404 LFMLKFAA

-419 NFGEVLGAAL
+419 GFGEVVGNAL
-429 NPAVDVLAAYKLKE
+429 NPAVDVLAAYDLKQQELDNKLLVE
-443 QEFANELYKQTLK
+443 QYKALKDKIGTPKTGTLPIARPDGRISYVPAERDDKTGNVTYVQTL
-456 TTSDRAED
+456 
-464 SGTIPIPDGTGGM
+464 PDGTKQIVTADRELRSLYLEKDIKVGSKQLELIG
-477 IYIDAFRDAKKPTEV
+477 KLG
-492 YYYDNTGRKTYVDP
+492 DNTG
-506 SQTGLFTQ
+506 
-514 RDKVIGTKQL
+514 
-524 EILAKVGD
+524 A
-532 NLAGSAIVNGLLRQD
+532 SAIITDLLLQNPQ
-547 DATLGTSGYIKYFG
+547 TLGTSGAVKLFG
-561 NRIAGVA
+561 SRLASVV
-568 GALTDVPKNVN
+568 GAVKDIGKDVSYKDIIDINTG
-579 FDKVYDEEGRE
+579 KVVSGEEAARMQG
-590 LKGSDKIEVIDEKG
+590 LEK
-604 NKSITTLDNALKRYD
+604 SVD
-619 KNSQVL
+619 KNIEAMFGQM
-625 FNKLKA
+625 
-631 DPKTAEILAANGVK
+631 DDKTRQTLAANGVR

-657 KTEDRLT
+657 KSEDRLT

-672 KITNIL
+672 KITNVL
-678 AFSKGGDMIK
+678 AFTKGGALVQ
-688 AELREISGYLDKK
+688 AELKEIQTYLDKK
-701 RDTFTN
+701 RETFIR
-707 QLRGSGYSDLFLATN
+707 QLNNSGYSDLDVATN
-722 VYGSSGGKVGLG
+722 IFGTSGGVIAGSIYGSQKNIVPDFRNMLPGDVNKKL
-734 WLTQGL
+734 L
-740 EDQQRKSITEGKKIP
+740 E
-755 DINTLLQNQGIK
+755 QGIK

>member
-74 TNPLQIEYKP
+74 TTPLQIGYKP

-141 VNPALIAPALTVEKG
+141 VNPALIAPALAVDKG

-335 PGGSVVPVGGAGDN
+335 PGGEQVSLTGGAGGPEKIGKTEVPTNVN
-349 SGVKDNT
+349 SDL
-356 GVSTNIAGGIE
+356 
-367 DKKNEVINKKNT
+367 NKKTDELNKGKKKT
-379 PKVKKES
+379 PAEENKKGLFDRLS
-386 ELGFL
+386 EF
-391 DKLSNFARTDAGN
+391 SRTQAGN
-404 MFMLKLAA
+404 LFMLKFAA

-419 NFGEVLGAAL
+419 GFGEVVGNAL
-429 NPAVDVLAAYKLKE
+429 NPAVDVLAAYDLKQQELDNKLLVE
-443 QEFANELYKQTLK
+443 QYKALKDKIGTPKTGTLPIARPDGRISYVPAERDDKTGNVTYVQTL
-456 TTSDRAED
+456 
-464 SGTIPIPDGTGGM
+464 PDGTKQIVTADRELRSLYLEKDIKVGSKQLELIG
-477 IYIDAFRDAKKPTEV
+477 KLG
-492 YYYDNTGRKTYVDP
+492 DNTG
-506 SQTGLFTQ
+506 
-514 RDKVIGTKQL
+514 
-524 EILAKVGD
+524 A
-532 NLAGSAIVNGLLRQD
+532 SAIITDLLLQNPQ
-547 DATLGTSGYIKYFG
+547 TLGTSGAVKLFG
-561 NRIAGVA
+561 SRLASVV
-568 GALTDVPKNVN
+568 GAVKDIGKDVSYKDIIDINTG
-579 FDKVYDEEGRE
+579 KVVSGEEAARMQG
-590 LKGSDKIEVIDEKG
+590 LEK
-604 NKSITTLDNALKRYD
+604 SVD
-619 KNSQVL
+619 KNIEAMFGQM
-625 FNKLKA
+625 
-631 DPKTAEILAANGVK
+631 DDKTRQTLAANGVR

-657 KTEDRLT
+657 KSEDRLT

-672 KITNIL
+672 KITNVL
-678 AFSKGGDMIK
+678 AFTKGGALVQ
-688 AELREISGYLDKK
+688 AELKEIQTYLDKK
-701 RDTFTN
+701 RETFIR
-707 QLRGSGYSDLFLATN
+707 QLNNSGYSDLDVATN
-722 VYGSSGGKVGLG
+722 IFGTSGGVIAGSIYGSQKNIVPDFRNMLPGDVNKKL
-734 WLTQGL
+734 L
-740 EDQQRKSITEGKKIP
+740 E
-755 DINTLLQNQGIK
+755 QGIK

>member
-335 PGGSVVPVGGAGDN
+335 PGGEQVSLTGGAGGPEKIGKTEVPTNVN
-349 SGVKDNT
+349 SDL
-356 GVSTNIAGGIE
+356 
-367 DKKNEVINKKNT
+367 NKKTEELNKGKKKT
-379 PKVKKES
+379 PAEENKKGLFDRLS
-386 ELGFL
+386 EF
-391 DKLSNFARTDAGN
+391 SRTQAGN
-404 MFMLKLAA
+404 LFMLKFAA

-419 NFGEVLGAAL
+419 GFGEVVGNAL
-429 NPAVDVLAAYKLKE
+429 NPAVDVLAAYDLKQQELDNKLLVE
-443 QEFANELYKQTLK
+443 QYKALKDSIGTPKTGTLPIARPDGRISYVPAERDDKTGNVTYVQTL
-456 TTSDRAED
+456 
-464 SGTIPIPDGTGGM
+464 PDGTKQIVTADRELRSLYLEKDIKVGSKQLELIG
-477 IYIDAFRDAKKPTEV
+477 KLG
-492 YYYDNTGRKTYVDP
+492 DNTG
-506 SQTGLFTQ
+506 
-514 RDKVIGTKQL
+514 
-524 EILAKVGD
+524 A
-532 NLAGSAIVNGLLRQD
+532 SAIITDLLLQNPQ
-547 DATLGTSGYIKYFG
+547 TLGTSGAVKLFG
-561 NRIAGVA
+561 SRLASVV
-568 GALTDVPKNVN
+568 GAVKDIGKDVSYKDIIDINTG
-579 FDKVYDEEGRE
+579 KVVSGEEAARMQG
-590 LKGSDKIEVIDEKG
+590 LEK
-604 NKSITTLDNALKRYD
+604 SVD
-619 KNSQVL
+619 KNIEAMFGQM
-625 FNKLKA
+625 
-631 DPKTAEILAANGVK
+631 DDKTRQTLAANGVR

-657 KTEDRLT
+657 KSEDRLT

-672 KITNIL
+672 KITNVL
-678 AFSKGGDMIK
+678 AFTKGGALVQ
-688 AELREISGYLDKK
+688 AELKEIQTYLDKK
-701 RDTFTN
+701 RETFIR
-707 QLRGSGYSDLFLATN
+707 QLNNSGYSDLDVATN
-722 VYGSSGGKVGLG
+722 IFGTSGGVIAGSIYGSQKNIVPDFRNMLPGDVNKKL
-734 WLTQGL
+734 L
-740 EDQQRKSITEGKKIP
+740 E
-755 DINTLLQNQGIK
+755 QGIK

>member
-15 ALRSGALKPR
+15 ALRSGVLKPR

-74 TNPLQIEYKP
+74 TTPLQIGYKP

-141 VNPALIAPALTVEKG
+141 VNPALIAPALAVEKG

-335 PGGSVVPVGGAGDN
+335 PGGQQVSLTGGAGGPEKIGKTEVPTNVN
-349 SGVKDNT
+349 SDL
-356 GVSTNIAGGIE
+356 
-367 DKKNEVINKKNT
+367 NKKTDELNKGKKKT
-379 PKVKKES
+379 PAEENKKGLFDRLS
-386 ELGFL
+386 EF
-391 DKLSNFARTDAGN
+391 SRTQAGN
-404 MFMLKLAA
+404 LFMLKFAA

-419 NFGEVLGAAL
+419 GFGEVVGNAL
-429 NPAVDVLAAYKLKE
+429 NPAVDVLAAYDLKQQELDNKLLVE
-443 QEFANELYKQTLK
+443 QYKALKDKIGTPKTGTLPIARPDGRISYVPAERDDKTGNVTYVQTL
-456 TTSDRAED
+456 
-464 SGTIPIPDGTGGM
+464 PDGTKQIVTADRELRSLYLEKDIKVGSKQLELIG
-477 IYIDAFRDAKKPTEV
+477 KLG
-492 YYYDNTGRKTYVDP
+492 DNTG
-506 SQTGLFTQ
+506 
-514 RDKVIGTKQL
+514 
-524 EILAKVGD
+524 A
-532 NLAGSAIVNGLLRQD
+532 SAIITDLLLQNPQ
-547 DATLGTSGYIKYFG
+547 TLGTSGAVKLFG
-561 NRIAGVA
+561 SRLASVV
-568 GALTDVPKNVN
+568 GAVKDIGKDVSYKDIIDINTG
-579 FDKVYDEEGRE
+579 KVVSGEEAARMQG
-590 LKGSDKIEVIDEKG
+590 LEK
-604 NKSITTLDNALKRYD
+604 SVD
-619 KNSQVL
+619 KNIEAMFGQM
-625 FNKLKA
+625 
-631 DPKTAEILAANGVK
+631 DDKTRQTLAANGVR

-657 KTEDRLT
+657 KSEDRLT

-672 KITNIL
+672 KITNVL
-678 AFSKGGDMIK
+678 AFTKGGALVQ
-688 AELREISGYLDKK
+688 AELKEIQTYLDKK
-701 RDTFTN
+701 RETFIR
-707 QLRGSGYSDLFLATN
+707 QLNNSGYSDLDVATN
-722 VYGSSGGKVGLG
+722 IFGTSGGVIAGSIYGSQKNIVPDFRNMLPGDVNKKL
-734 WLTQGL
+734 L
-740 EDQQRKSITEGKKIP
+740 E
-755 DINTLLQNQGIK
+755 QGIK

>member
-156 LEEAGLGEASTLA
+156 LEQAGLGEASTLA

-335 PGGSVVPVGGAGDN
+335 PGGEQVSLTGGAGGPEKIGKTEVPTNVN
-349 SGVKDNT
+349 SDL
-356 GVSTNIAGGIE
+356 
-367 DKKNEVINKKNT
+367 NKKTEELNKGKKKT
-379 PKVKKES
+379 PAEENKKGLFDRLS
-386 ELGFL
+386 EF
-391 DKLSNFARTDAGN
+391 SRTQAGN
-404 MFMLKLAA
+404 LFMLKFAA

-419 NFGEVLGAAL
+419 GFGEVVGNAL
-429 NPAVDVLAAYKLKE
+429 NPAVDVLAAYDLKQQELDNKLLVE
-443 QEFANELYKQTLK
+443 QYKALKDKIGTPKTGTLPIARPDGRISYVPAERDDKTGNVTYVQTL
-456 TTSDRAED
+456 
-464 SGTIPIPDGTGGM
+464 PDGTKQIVTADRELRSLYLEKDIKVGSKQLELIG
-477 IYIDAFRDAKKPTEV
+477 KLG
-492 YYYDNTGRKTYVDP
+492 DNTG
-506 SQTGLFTQ
+506 
-514 RDKVIGTKQL
+514 
-524 EILAKVGD
+524 A
-532 NLAGSAIVNGLLRQD
+532 SAIITDLLLQNPQ
-547 DATLGTSGYIKYFG
+547 TLGTSGAVKLFG
-561 NRIAGVA
+561 SRLASVV
-568 GALTDVPKNVN
+568 GAVKDIGKDVSYKDIIDINTG
-579 FDKVYDEEGRE
+579 KVVSGEEAARMQG
-590 LKGSDKIEVIDEKG
+590 LEK
-604 NKSITTLDNALKRYD
+604 SVD
-619 KNSQVL
+619 KNIEAMFGQM
-625 FNKLKA
+625 
-631 DPKTAEILAANGVK
+631 DDKTRQTLAANGVR

-657 KTEDRLT
+657 KSEDRLT

-672 KITNIL
+672 KITNVL
-678 AFSKGGDMIK
+678 AFTKGGALVQ
-688 AELREISGYLDKK
+688 AELKEIQTYLDKK
-701 RDTFTN
+701 RETFIR
-707 QLRGSGYSDLFLATN
+707 QLNNSGYSDLDVATN
-722 VYGSSGGKVGLG
+722 IFGTSGGVIAGSIYGSQKNIVPDFRNMLPGDVNKKL
-734 WLTQGL
+734 L
-740 EDQQRKSITEGKKIP
+740 E
-755 DINTLLQNQGIK
+755 QGIK

>member
-15 ALRSGALKPR
+15 ALRSGVLKPR

-141 VNPALIAPALTVEKG
+141 VNPALIAPALAVEKG

-335 PGGSVVPVGGAGDN
+335 PGGEQVSLTGGAGGPEKIGKTEVPTNVN
-349 SGVKDNT
+349 SDL
-356 GVSTNIAGGIE
+356 
-367 DKKNEVINKKNT
+367 NKKTDELNKGKKKT
-379 PKVKKES
+379 PAEENKKGLFDRLS
-386 ELGFL
+386 EF
-391 DKLSNFARTDAGN
+391 SRTQAGN
-404 MFMLKLAA
+404 LFMLKFAA

-419 NFGEVLGAAL
+419 GFGEVVGNAL
-429 NPAVDVLAAYKLKE
+429 NPAVDVLAAYDLKQQELDNKLLVE
-443 QEFANELYKQTLK
+443 QYKSLKDSIGTPKTGTLPIARPDGRISYVPAERDDKTGNVTYVQTL
-456 TTSDRAED
+456 
-464 SGTIPIPDGTGGM
+464 PDGTKQIVTADRELRSLYLEKDIKVGSKQLELIG
-477 IYIDAFRDAKKPTEV
+477 KLG
-492 YYYDNTGRKTYVDP
+492 DNTG
-506 SQTGLFTQ
+506 
-514 RDKVIGTKQL
+514 
-524 EILAKVGD
+524 A
-532 NLAGSAIVNGLLRQD
+532 SAIITDLLLQNPQ
-547 DATLGTSGYIKYFG
+547 TLGTSGAVKLFG
-561 NRIAGVA
+561 SRLASVV
-568 GALTDVPKNVN
+568 GAVKDIGKDVSYKDIIDINTG
-579 FDKVYDEEGRE
+579 KVVSGEEAARMQG
-590 LKGSDKIEVIDEKG
+590 LEK
-604 NKSITTLDNALKRYD
+604 SVD
-619 KNSQVL
+619 KNIEAMFGQM
-625 FNKLKA
+625 
-631 DPKTAEILAANGVK
+631 DDKTRQTLAANGVR

-657 KTEDRLT
+657 KSEDRLT

-672 KITNIL
+672 KITNVL
-678 AFSKGGDMIK
+678 AFTKGGALVQ
-688 AELREISGYLDKK
+688 AELKEIQTYLDKK
-701 RDTFTN
+701 RETFIR
-707 QLRGSGYSDLFLATN
+707 QLNNSGYSDLDVATN
-722 VYGSSGGKVGLG
+722 IFGTSGGVIAGSIYGSQKNIVPDFRNMLPGDVNKKL
-734 WLTQGL
+734 L
-740 EDQQRKSITEGKKIP
+740 E
-755 DINTLLQNQGIK
+755 QGIK

>member
-15 ALRSGALKPR
+15 ALRSGVLKPR

-335 PGGSVVPVGGAGDN
+335 PGGEQVSLTGGAGGPEKIGKTEVPTNVN
-349 SGVKDNT
+349 SDL
-356 GVSTNIAGGIE
+356 
-367 DKKNEVINKKNT
+367 NKKTEELNKGKKKT
-379 PKVKKES
+379 PAEENKKGLFDRLS
-386 ELGFL
+386 EF
-391 DKLSNFARTDAGN
+391 SRTQAGN
-404 MFMLKLAA
+404 LFMLKFAA

-419 NFGEVLGAAL
+419 GFGEVVGNAL
-429 NPAVDVLAAYKLKE
+429 NPAVDVLAAYDLKQQELDNKLLVE
-443 QEFANELYKQTLK
+443 QYKALKDKIGTPKTGTLPIARPDGRISYVPAERDDKTGNVTYVQTL
-456 TTSDRAED
+456 
-464 SGTIPIPDGTGGM
+464 PDGTKQIVTADRELRSLYLEKDIKVGSKQLELIG
-477 IYIDAFRDAKKPTEV
+477 KLG
-492 YYYDNTGRKTYVDP
+492 DNTG
-506 SQTGLFTQ
+506 
-514 RDKVIGTKQL
+514 
-524 EILAKVGD
+524 A
-532 NLAGSAIVNGLLRQD
+532 SAIITDLLLQNPQ
-547 DATLGTSGYIKYFG
+547 TLGTSGAVKLFG
-561 NRIAGVA
+561 SRLASVV
-568 GALTDVPKNVN
+568 GAVKDIGKDVSYKDIIDINTG
-579 FDKVYDEEGRE
+579 KVVSGEEAARMQG
-590 LKGSDKIEVIDEKG
+590 LEK
-604 NKSITTLDNALKRYD
+604 SVD
-619 KNSQVL
+619 KNIEAMFGQM
-625 FNKLKA
+625 
-631 DPKTAEILAANGVK
+631 DDKTRQTLAANGVR

-657 KTEDRLT
+657 KSEDRLT

-672 KITNIL
+672 KITNVL
-678 AFSKGGDMIK
+678 AFTKGGALVQ
-688 AELREISGYLDKK
+688 AELKEIQTYLDKK
-701 RDTFTN
+701 RETFIR
-707 QLRGSGYSDLFLATN
+707 QLNNSGYSDLDVATN
-722 VYGSSGGKVGLG
+722 IFGTSGGVIAGSIYGSQKNIVPDFRNMLPGDVNKKL
-734 WLTQGL
+734 L
-740 EDQQRKSITEGKKIP
+740 E
-755 DINTLLQNQGIK
+755 QGIK

>member
-15 ALRSGALKPR
+15 ALRSGVLKPR

-74 TNPLQIEYKP
+74 TTPLQIGYKP

-90 GNKFFDIAERFVS
+90 SNKFFDIAERFVS

-156 LEEAGLGEASTLA
+156 LEQAGLGEASTLA

-335 PGGSVVPVGGAGDN
+335 PGGEQVSLTGGAGGPEKIGKTEVPTNVN
-349 SGVKDNT
+349 SDL
-356 GVSTNIAGGIE
+356 
-367 DKKNEVINKKNT
+367 NKKTDELNKGKKKT
-379 PKVKKES
+379 PAEENKKGLFDRLS
-386 ELGFL
+386 EF
-391 DKLSNFARTDAGN
+391 SRTQAGN
-404 MFMLKLAA
+404 LFMLKFAA

-419 NFGEVLGAAL
+419 GFGEVVGNAL
-429 NPAVDVLAAYKLKE
+429 NPAVDVLAAYDLKQQELDNKLLVE
-443 QEFANELYKQTLK
+443 QYKALKDSIGTPKTGTLPIARPDGRISYVPAERDDKTGNVTYVQTL
-456 TTSDRAED
+456 
-464 SGTIPIPDGTGGM
+464 PDGTKQIVTADRELRSLYLEKDIKVGSKQLELIG
-477 IYIDAFRDAKKPTEV
+477 KLG
-492 YYYDNTGRKTYVDP
+492 DNTG
-506 SQTGLFTQ
+506 
-514 RDKVIGTKQL
+514 
-524 EILAKVGD
+524 A
-532 NLAGSAIVNGLLRQD
+532 SAIITDLLLQNPQ
-547 DATLGTSGYIKYFG
+547 TLGTSGAVKLFG
-561 NRIAGVA
+561 SRLASVV
-568 GALTDVPKNVN
+568 GAVKDIGKDVSYKDIIDINTG
-579 FDKVYDEEGRE
+579 KVVSGEEAARMQG
-590 LKGSDKIEVIDEKG
+590 LEK
-604 NKSITTLDNALKRYD
+604 SVD
-619 KNSQVL
+619 KNIEAMFGQM
-625 FNKLKA
+625 
-631 DPKTAEILAANGVK
+631 DDKTRQTLAANGVR

-657 KTEDRLT
+657 KSEDRLT

-672 KITNIL
+672 KITNVL
-678 AFSKGGDMIK
+678 AFTKGGALVQ
-688 AELREISGYLDKK
+688 AELKEIQTYLDKK
-701 RDTFTN
+701 RETFIR
-707 QLRGSGYSDLFLATN
+707 QLNNSGYSDLDVATN
-722 VYGSSGGKVGLG
+722 IFGTSGGVIAGSIYGSQKNIVPDFRNMLPGDVNKKL
-734 WLTQGL
+734 L
-740 EDQQRKSITEGKKIP
+740 E
-755 DINTLLQNQGIK
+755 QGIK

>member
-15 ALRSGALKPR
+15 ALRSGVLKPR

-90 GNKFFDIAERFVS
+90 SNKFFDIAERFVS

-141 VNPALIAPALTVEKG
+141 VNPALIAPALAVDKG

-335 PGGSVVPVGGAGDN
+335 PGGEQVSLTGGAGGPEKIGKTEVPTNVN
-349 SGVKDNT
+349 SDL
-356 GVSTNIAGGIE
+356 
-367 DKKNEVINKKNT
+367 NKKTDELNKGKKKT
-379 PKVKKES
+379 PAEENKKGLFDRLS
-386 ELGFL
+386 EF
-391 DKLSNFARTDAGN
+391 SRTQAGN
-404 MFMLKLAA
+404 LFMLKFAA

-419 NFGEVLGAAL
+419 GFGEVVGNAL
-429 NPAVDVLAAYKLKE
+429 NPAVDVLAAYDLKQQELDNKLLVE
-443 QEFANELYKQTLK
+443 QYKALKDKIGTPKTGTLPIARPDGRISYVPAERDDKTGNVTYVQTL
-456 TTSDRAED
+456 
-464 SGTIPIPDGTGGM
+464 PDGTKQIVTADRELRSLYLEKDIKVGSKQLELIG
-477 IYIDAFRDAKKPTEV
+477 KLG
-492 YYYDNTGRKTYVDP
+492 DNTG
-506 SQTGLFTQ
+506 
-514 RDKVIGTKQL
+514 
-524 EILAKVGD
+524 A
-532 NLAGSAIVNGLLRQD
+532 SAIITDLLLQD
-547 DATLGTSGYIKYFG
+547 PQTLGTSGAVKLFG
-561 NRIAGVA
+561 SRLASVV
-568 GALTDVPKNVN
+568 GAVKDIGKDVSYKDIIDINTG
-579 FDKVYDEEGRE
+579 KVVSGEEAARMQG
-590 LKGSDKIEVIDEKG
+590 LEK
-604 NKSITTLDNALKRYD
+604 SVD
-619 KNSQVL
+619 KNIEAMFGQM
-625 FNKLKA
+625 
-631 DPKTAEILAANGVK
+631 DDKTRQTLAANGVR

-657 KTEDRLT
+657 KSEDRLT

-672 KITNIL
+672 KITNVL
-678 AFSKGGDMIK
+678 AFTKGGALVQ
-688 AELREISGYLDKK
+688 AELKEIQTYLDKK
-701 RDTFTN
+701 RETFIR
-707 QLRGSGYSDLFLATN
+707 QLNNSGYSDLDVATN
-722 VYGSSGGKVGLG
+722 IFGTSGGVIAGSIYGSQKNIVPDFRNMLPGDVNKKL
-734 WLTQGL
+734 L
-740 EDQQRKSITEGKKIP
+740 E
-755 DINTLLQNQGIK
+755 QGIK